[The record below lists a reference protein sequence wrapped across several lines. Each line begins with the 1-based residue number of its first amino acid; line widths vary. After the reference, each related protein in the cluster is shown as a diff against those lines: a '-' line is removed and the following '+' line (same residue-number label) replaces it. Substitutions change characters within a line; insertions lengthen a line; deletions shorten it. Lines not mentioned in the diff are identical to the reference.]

1 MIDLALKSVMSQ
13 KTRTFL
19 TMLGILIGIT
29 AIVSLGS
36 IADGIDASI
45 QSNFELTAGKI
56 TVEDKE
62 ATGMFGFGGSLDAN
76 DLEIISGLPGVKD
89 AYPILVQIEFSGVGF
104 GPPSMIIVGI
114 NPEDTEVIT
123 GKKIGMESGEPIEE
137 GDGFVAMVGYDVGI
151 QNGWEPGDY
160 FTYRDTDF
168 EITGVIEKTNI
179 QNIDESV
186 IVPLDALQEVLNK
199 DTYQSIYVVP
209 DDVGDIERVAD
220 EINDADERY
229 SASTSTD
236 AARQAE
242 TITGQIRIFTFG
254 IGAIAAFVGG
264 LGVMNTMIMS
274 VMERKREI
282 GLMKAIGATRRV
294 ILQQILTESA
304 LISVM
309 GGLGGLLIGMV
320 IAGFMG
326 IFGRGFVAM
335 VSPGLAA
342 TAMLFA
348 LFLGLV
354 GGFYPANKASK
365 LDPVDALRNR

>member
-1 MIDLALKSVMSQ
+1 
-13 KTRTFL
+13 
-19 TMLGILIGIT
+19 
-29 AIVSLGS
+29 
-36 IADGIDASI
+36 
-45 QSNFELTAGKI
+45 
-56 TVEDKE
+56 
-62 ATGMFGFGGSLDAN
+62 MFGFGGSLEAN
-76 DLEIISGLPGVKD
+76 DLELISGLPGVKE
-89 AYPILVQIEFSGVGF
+89 AYPILVQVEFSGIGF

-114 NPEDTEVIT
+114 NPDETEVIT
-123 GKKIGMESGEPIEE
+123 GKKIGMESGDQIEE
-137 GDGFVAMVGYDVGI
+137 GDGFVAMAGYDIGI

-168 EITGVIEKTNI
+168 EIVGIVEKTNV
-179 QNIDESV
+179 QNIDGSI
-186 IVPLDALQEVLNK
+186 IVPLDALQEVLDR
-199 DTYQSIYVVP
+199 DTYQTIYVVP
-209 DDVGDIERVAD
+209 DDVGDIERVSRAI
-220 EINDADERY
+220 EDADERY

-242 TITGQIRIFTFG
+242 SITGQIRIFTFG

-294 ILQQILTESA
+294 VLQQILTESA
-304 LISVM
+304 LISVI

-326 IFGRGFVAM
+326 VFGRGFVAV

-342 TAMLFA
+342 TAMMFA
-348 LFLGLV
+348 LFLGIV